1 MRALIRLVVASLG
14 ILLFFPG
21 VAMAQEA
28 HLRSLAATGT
38 VDQLKVAL
46 HSTSEITKQDSSGES
61 ALMLAAAYNHDP
73 LVIPLLIGAGANI
86 NARNDSGETAL
97 IMAAEYNTVP
107 EMITELLKAGAD
119 LEDRDGLGRT
129 ALMTAAWGN
138 PNPEVTIS
146 LLKAGANAKARS
158 YSGQSALEYAQSNE
172 RLLGTDGY
180 RLLEKETDK

>member
-1 MRALIRLVVASLG
+1 MRTLNRLVVTFFG
-14 ILLFFPG
+14 ISLLFP
-21 VAMAQEA
+21 AIAIAQEA
-28 HLRSLAATGT
+28 HLRTLAATGT
-38 VDQLKVAL
+38 VEQINEALKG
-46 HSTSEITKQDSSGES
+46 TCEITKQDDTGES
-61 ALMLAAAYNHDP
+61 AIMLAAAYNHDP
-73 LVIPLLIGAGANI
+73 RVIPLLVSAGANI
-86 NARNDSGETAL
+86 NARNTSGETAL

-107 EMITELLKAGAD
+107 EVITELLKAGAD

-172 RLLGTDGY
+172 RLLSTDSY